1 MKKFLAFA
9 FLAVIGCGEK
19 ETEAVKLIDLGAVEE
34 VSADLLIEKAIPL
47 ETDTTAL
54 LSEFLMVKYDK
65 DGFFVANYDR
75 PTGIHRFS
83 KDGKYSGLVAEIGE
97 APGQVM
103 GIRNFRLFEDVVQV
117 NSGTGNSLEIHSFNK
132 SGELLNTIPYPI
144 NAFAFYPL
152 NKDQIWFYSSY
163 NMVAG
168 DHRLFIADGK
178 GEVKKKLLPND
189 FNEKMLPFDE
199 QSFFEGDDAVLFRES
214 FKTSVYELSE
224 GDSLREVYRFDFGA
238 TTVPEKYWE
247 MDAFPGFEMIT
258 KQGFSNLNF
267 LQETEK
273 YLLADVVTQKERV
286 RKRELYIWNKSTGKE
301 FKFEID
307 EDKQGYFQ
315 SLIGVEGDQ
324 LVFIAYAPYLV
335 RNSEKLNLSPE
346 AKAALSSV
354 IEDSNPVIIYAKI
367 PE

>member
-1 MKKFLAFA
+1 MRKVVAFA
-9 FLAVIGCGEK
+9 FLALLGCGEREPVAVK
-19 ETEAVKLIDLGAVEE
+19 VIDFEAVEG
-34 VSADLLIEKAIPL
+34 VSADLLIEKAILL

-54 LSEFLMVKYDK
+54 LSEYLMVKYDK
-65 DGFFVANYDR
+65 DDFFVMNYDR

-83 KDGKYSGLVAEIGE
+83 KGGKYSGLVAEIGE

-103 GIRNFRLFEDVVQV
+103 GIRNFRLFGDVVQV
-117 NSGTGNSLEIHSFNK
+117 NSGFGNSLEIHSFEK
-132 SGELLNTIPYPI
+132 SGELLNSTPYPI
-144 NAFAFYPL
+144 NAFSFYPVSEGEV
-152 NKDQIWFYSSY
+152 WFYSSY

-189 FNEKMLPFDE
+189 FNEGMLPFDE

-247 MDAFPGFEMIT
+247 MDAFAGFDMIT

-273 YLLADVVTQKERV
+273 YLLADVVTQNESGQK
-286 RKRELYIWNKSTGKE
+286 KELYIWNKSTGKE
-301 FKFEID
+301 FKIEID
-307 EDKQGYFQ
+307 EDEQRYFQ
-315 SLIGVEGDQ
+315 SPIGIEGDQ

-335 RNSEKLNLSPE
+335 RNSETLNLSVK
-346 AKAALSSV
+346 AKASLASV
-354 IEDSNPVIIYAKI
+354 TEESNPVILYATI